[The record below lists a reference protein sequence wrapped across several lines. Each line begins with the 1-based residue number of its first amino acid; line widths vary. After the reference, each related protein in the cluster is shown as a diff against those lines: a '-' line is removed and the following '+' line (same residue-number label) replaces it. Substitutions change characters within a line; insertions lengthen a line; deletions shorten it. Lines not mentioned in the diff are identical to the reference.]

1 MSIFVIMSLLVSIP
15 LCQTASFVCD
25 KNLVPCG
32 CGPVSVG
39 INARIVNGENAI
51 QNSWS
56 MIASLRYDASMS
68 YHICGGTILNEY
80 HVLTAAHCVD
90 PSVVGITF
98 KNMSV
103 AFGLFQLSQTNGI
116 IRKINQV
123 FIHPLWN
130 SNARYI
136 ANDIAIL
143 RLNQSINLDRNSSL
157 TRTCL
162 PVRLNDS
169 EEMLMY
175 PPNNTDL
182 VVIGWGL
189 LNTSGSIS
197 DVLQQVTIKLIDQRD
212 RICAS
217 TTFDPSSQF
226 CAGLDQGG
234 KGPCYGDS
242 GGPIFQWIGDR
253 WQQVGIVS
261 YGEMGCAVKGYPSVF
276 TRINYFLD
284 WIQFTIQLNNTNQ
297 TTLPVNTTQKTIY
310 QCWSEY
316 FACGC
321 SRRNVILSS
330 NQNALP
336 YSWSMVV
343 AIYIQNKYVCTGTI
357 LDDYFILTTAN
368 CVKSSLPRSITIHA
382 GIYYQTEAD
391 AVIRQVDQISIHPN
405 YNFNLHDIAVLRL
418 SESLNIEENI
428 FLSKTCL
435 SSTTDQFNLHSV
447 VVSGWNVMFLS
458 EILQQV
464 QLTTVDRND
473 PNCSLPI
480 DQQQYQFCVGQN
492 LCVGSNYSNPMFV
505 FDGYHWIQV
514 GLSSYCKVSNT
525 MGVFTRLD
533 VYYDWIW
540 SIVDSHQ
547 LERSTVYYCDK
558 RSSCGCGENDVRAEL
573 DAENAVV
580 NSWSMIVSIRVY
592 DIHVCSGTI
601 LSDLF
606 ILTSA
611 RCTEILLYYN
621 DTSIVTDIYRLSAS
635 VKIIRRIKK
644 FSIHPNYVFND
655 ENSFYDIAILRLDLA
670 LPLNNHSL
678 SLRKICVSNTTN
690 EDLQENSVLFMIGW
704 GSLRR
709 EDALQQVSTKLIKSQ
724 NQFCGNIFVNETY
737 QFCLRSSDNNTDI
750 YSNDLCYGDVGSPIL
765 IYKNNHWE
773 QIGIVPYKY
782 YCASVGYPDVYLRL
796 SSHIEWIQNV
806 TNSSLTTYTS
816 INYNNAVDYYH
827 QQNFIFILSSLFIFF
842 LYL

>member
-15 LCQTASFVCD
+15 LCQTALFVCD

-68 YHICGGTILNEY
+68 HHICGGTILNEY

-90 PSVVGITF
+90 PSVTGITF

-116 IRKINQV
+116 IRRINQV

-130 SNARYI
+130 SDARYI
-136 ANDIAIL
+136 VNDIAIL
-143 RLNQSINLDRNSSL
+143 RLNQSINLDGNSSL

-162 PVRLNDS
+162 PAHLNNS

-182 VVIGWGL
+182 VVVGWGL

-261 YGEMGCAVKGYPSVF
+261 YGEMGCAVKGYPGVF

-284 WIQFTIQLNNTNQ
+284 WIHFTIQLNNTKQ
-297 TTLPVNTTQKTIY
+297 TALPVNTTQKTIY

-343 AIYIQNKYVCTGTI
+343 AIYIQNRYVCTGTI

-368 CVKSSLPRSITIHA
+368 CVKNSLLRSITIHA

-391 AVIRQVDQISIHPN
+391 AFIRQVDQISIHPN
-405 YNFNLHDIAVLRL
+405 YNSNLHDIAVLRL

-435 SSTTDQFNLHSV
+435 SSTTDQSNLRSV

-464 QLTTVDRND
+464 QLTAVDSND

-480 DQQQYQFCVGQN
+480 DQQQYQFCALLN

-514 GLSSYCKVSNT
+514 GLSSYCKVSNAI
-525 MGVFTRLD
+525 GVFTRLN
-533 VYYDWIW
+533 VYNDWIW

-547 LERSTVYYCDK
+547 LERSTVYHCDK

-573 DAENAVV
+573 NAENAVV
-580 NSWSMIVSIRVY
+580 NSWPMIVSIRVY
-592 DIHVCSGTI
+592 DTHDYG
-601 LSDLF
+601 
-606 ILTSA
+606 
-611 RCTEILLYYN
+611 
-621 DTSIVTDIYRLSAS
+621 
-635 VKIIRRIKK
+635 
-644 FSIHPNYVFND
+644 FND
-655 ENSFYDIAILRLDLA
+655 ESSFYDIAIIGLDLA

-678 SLRKICVSNTTN
+678 PLGKICVSNTTN
-690 EDLQENSVLFMIGW
+690 EDLQGNSVLFMVGW
-704 GSLRR
+704 RNLRK
-709 EDALQQVSTKLIKSQ
+709 EDALQQVSTKLVKSQ
-724 NQFCGNIFVNETY
+724 DQFCGNIFVNETY
-737 QFCLRSSDNNTDI
+737 QFCLRSSSNNTDI
-750 YSNDLCYGDVGSPIL
+750 YSNYLCYSDVGNPIL

-773 QIGIVPYKY
+773 QIGIVLYKY

-816 INYNNAVDYYH
+816 INYNNAIGYYH